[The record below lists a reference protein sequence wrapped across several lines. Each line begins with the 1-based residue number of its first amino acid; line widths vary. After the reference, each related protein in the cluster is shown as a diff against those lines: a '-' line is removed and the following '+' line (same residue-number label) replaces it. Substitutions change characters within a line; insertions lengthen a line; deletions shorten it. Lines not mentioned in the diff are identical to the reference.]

1 MELQG
6 SRGGQGWVRVR
17 CSSGRAEHTRGS
29 GWRSRI
35 LWGWSGQRWPAV
47 PSTAFLKVSL
57 AATSSLTL
65 TDGLEYKMEVTL
77 LFLKKKTDASYIFA
91 CVLKEMGL
99 TQSHRLLVRPL
110 DLPLQQI
117 LSLLV
122 NFNHIWQKGK
132 VLKDK
137 SSSKVKQICTWAAV
151 RRPQQLPQCEN
162 KLPRE
167 LNSHGGLGT
176 VGTCVLDGQ
185 SMCSRP
191 QSHHRTGCVLPKER
205 WGTGGVI
212 RTRGGHFWFV
222 RFCGTLDTYHRKPG
236 CISSAAQLAVPF
248 FKLIYIKSL
257 LKVTTTE
264 IKFARICCQKPIF

>member
-6 SRGGQGWVRVR
+6 SCGVQGWVPVR

-35 LWGWSGQRWPAV
+35 LWGWSGQWWPAV
-47 PSTAFLKVSL
+47 LSTAFLKVSL

-65 TDGLEYKMEVTL
+65 TDGLEHKMEVTL
-77 LFLKKKTDASYIFA
+77 LFLKKKTTPDACYIFA

-99 TQSHRLLVRPL
+99 TQSHCLLAWPL

-137 SSSKVKQICTWAAV
+137 SSSKVKQICTWVAV
-151 RRPQQLPQCEN
+151 RRPQQVPQCEN
-162 KLPRE
+162 QLPRE
-167 LNSHGGLGT
+167 LNSHGALGT
-176 VGTCVLDGQ
+176 VSACVLYGQ
-185 SMCSRP
+185 PTCSRP
-191 QSHHRTGCVLPKER
+191 QSHHRTGCVLPKR
-205 WGTGGVI
+205 ALGHCGGHKDSWGTLLVCEALWD
-212 RTRGGHFWFV
+212 TGH
-222 RFCGTLDTYHRKPG
+222 LP
-236 CISSAAQLAVPF
+236 
-248 FKLIYIKSL
+248 
-257 LKVTTTE
+257 
-264 IKFARICCQKPIF
+264 